1 MYNIPTNKIYTIQ
14 IIRTFSVFYPAYY
27 PSRYVI
33 KIELHV
39 TSTTDVKYNM
49 TSKHRSV
56 ISRLHTRRYFRLLL
70 FAREI

>member
-1 MYNIPTNKIYTIQ
+1 MYNIPTNKIYTTQ

-33 KIELHV
+33 NV
-39 TSTTDVKYNM
+39 TSTTDVKYNV
-49 TSKHRSV
+49 TSKHLSV

-70 FAREI
+70 FLVRSDKL